1 MSDGVIYEGMVGKLH
16 DGCLGVVVEKTV
28 FFSLVLLVN
37 ALKNILV
44 DGFCFDSC
52 WGLKQGIVDMLFLNI
67 RYIFKLYKIRM
78 LNKQIN
84 K

>member
-1 MSDGVIYEGMVGKLH
+1 MVGKLH

-28 FFSLVLLVN
+28 FFSLVLLLVN
-37 ALKNILV
+37 VLKNIV
-44 DGFCFDSC
+44 VHGFAD
-52 WGLKQGIVDMLFLNI
+52 WRLKKEVDMLFLNI

>member
-37 ALKNILV
+37 ALKNIV
-44 DGFCFDSC
+44 VHGFAD
-52 WGLKQGIVDMLFLNI
+52 WGLKRGIVDMLFLNI

>member
-1 MSDGVIYEGMVGKLH
+1 MSDGVIYECMVGKLH

-28 FFSLVLLVN
+28 FFSLVLLGN
-37 ALKNILV
+37 ALKNIV
-44 DGFCFDSC
+44 VHGFAD
-52 WGLKQGIVDMLFLNI
+52 WRLKKEVDMLFLNI